1 MENREMSNQ
10 VNKNSWFWMAP
21 EYFSRWRVF
30 PRGFILVYFWL
41 IIQTAMWFM
50 GLPAPTPAQAAF
62 ASAIIGAGAAWFG
75 LYVNSGPRSES
86 TLSPQQR
93 NAVEARTAEAALPPS
108 VPEPEPELTVT
119 TTYRPRVI
127 SRAEQPREGDVPDEG
142 PTYRAEG

>member
-1 MENREMSNQ
+1 MENQ
-10 VNKNSWFWMAP
+10 VNKNSWLWMAP

-50 GLPAPTPAQAAF
+50 GLPAPSPAQAAF

-75 LYVNSGPRSES
+75 LYVNSGPKETQ

-93 NAVEARTAEAALPPS
+93 NFVEFRAAEAAI
-108 VPEPEPELTVT
+108 EPEEPKSA
-119 TTYRPRVI
+119 YSPRVI
-127 SRAEQPREGDVPDEG
+127 AQADTTELNT
-142 PTYRAEG
+142 TYTAKG

>member
-1 MENREMSNQ
+1 MEIHGMSNQ

-50 GLPAPTPAQAAF
+50 AIPVPSPAQAAF

-75 LYVNSGPRSES
+75 LYVNSGPSTS
-86 TLSPQQR
+86 TTLSPQQR
-93 NAVEARTAEAALPPS
+93 NAVEVNSAVASMSPEPTQETTPPS
-108 VPEPEPELTVT
+108 D
-119 TTYRPRVI
+119 YRPRVI
-127 SRAEQPREGDVPDEG
+127 SSAEQPVSNEVSEQPL
-142 PTYRAEG
+142 TYRAEG